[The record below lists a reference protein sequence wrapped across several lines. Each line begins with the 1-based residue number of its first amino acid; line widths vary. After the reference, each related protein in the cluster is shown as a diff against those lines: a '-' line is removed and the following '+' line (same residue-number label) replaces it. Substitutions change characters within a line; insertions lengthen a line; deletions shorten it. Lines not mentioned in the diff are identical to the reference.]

1 MLIDDRTTTY
11 RICFSQRKRRQEIP
25 VYNARNDEEVKDV
38 IDDVFKGRFR
48 RPQAL
53 SYSDGVRIIVKR
65 IDLIRHTVTHIKNTV
80 IYNKSVRQAREE
92 IEIEIRKR
100 MIICK

>member
-48 RPQAL
+48 RPKAL
-53 SYSDGVRIIVKR
+53 SYSDGVRIVVKR
-65 IDLIRHTVTHIKNTV
+65 LDHVKHTVTHIKNTV